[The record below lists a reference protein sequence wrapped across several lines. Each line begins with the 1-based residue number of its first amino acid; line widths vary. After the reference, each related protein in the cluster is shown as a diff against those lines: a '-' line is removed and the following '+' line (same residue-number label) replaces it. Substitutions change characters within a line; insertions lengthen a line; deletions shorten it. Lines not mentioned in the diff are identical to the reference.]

1 MTLEALKQAIL
12 LGAAI
17 LLAGPALAQQPTRVR
32 ATIEQVDGN
41 TLALKARDGTPLKL
55 VLADNATVTAVMK
68 RSLDD
73 IKVGEFVG
81 TAATLQDDG
90 TWKALEV
97 HIFPESMRGTGE
109 GHRPWEKP
117 RSSMTNATVT
127 DTVKKVNG
135 HTLTLRHKDGE
146 QTVVVSDETPIVG
159 YEPGDRSDLAVGRAI
174 FVAAATKGEDGTLHA
189 ARISVEKTA
198 PPPM

>member
-1 MTLEALKQAIL
+1 MRTSFWRRFAF
-12 LGAAI
+12 AAI
-17 LLAGPALAQQPTRVR
+17 ATIVTDAVAQQPVRVR

-41 TLALKARDGTPLKL
+41 VLSLKARDGTPLKL
-55 VLADNATVTAVMK
+55 VLADNAVVTAVMK

-81 TAATLQDDG
+81 TAATLQDG

-109 GHRPWEKP
+109 GHRPWELP
-117 RSSMTNATVT
+117 QSSMTNATVT
-127 DTVKKVNG
+127 DRVKNIDGLTV
-135 HTLTLRHKDGE
+135 TLRHKEGE
-146 QTVVVSDETPIVG
+146 HKIVVTEATPIVG
-159 YEPGDRSDLAVGRAI
+159 YEVGERADLKVGRAI
-174 FVAAATKGEDGTLHA
+174 FVSGATKGEDGNLRA